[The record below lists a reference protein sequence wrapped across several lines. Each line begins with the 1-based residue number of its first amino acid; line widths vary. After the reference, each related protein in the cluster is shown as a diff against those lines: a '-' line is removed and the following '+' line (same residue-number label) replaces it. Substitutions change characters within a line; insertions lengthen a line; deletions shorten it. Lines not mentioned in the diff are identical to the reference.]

1 MTRIIARAGLI
12 LTVTAM
18 ALCAPSSGQEP
29 SQYAL
34 CMQNCLGDI
43 ARRPAS
49 ASKAQQCERAC
60 EIFKKE
66 EQMRREC
73 AADRGCAQQMR

>member
-1 MTRIIARAGLI
+1 MTRMIARAGLI

-18 ALCAPSSGQEP
+18 VFSAPSSGQEASP
-29 SQYAL
+29 YSR
-34 CMQNCLGDI
+34 CMQSCLGDI

-49 ASKAQQCERAC
+49 DSKTQQCERVC
-60 EIFKKE
+60 ENFKKE